1 LIFGKPVALLCHRPW
16 PLVEADVVR
25 GWSITSWPALKTDL
39 KNAGAEW
46 VERELLVDD
55 GVVSSRKPD
64 DIAAFNRN
72 MIEEFSKGRNA
83 RSRPAQS
90 ARRSAH

>member
-1 LIFGKPVALLCHRPW
+1 V
-16 PLVEADVVR
+16 
-25 GWSITSWPALKTDL
+25 
-39 KNAGAEW
+39 EW

-55 GVVSSRKPD
+55 GVASSRKPD
-64 DIAAFNRN
+64 DIAAFNRK

-83 RSRPAQS
+83 RSRPVQS

>member
-1 LIFGKPVALLCHRPW
+1 M
-16 PLVEADVVR
+16 
-25 GWSITSWPALKTDL
+25 
-39 KNAGAEW
+39 EW

-55 GVVSSRKPD
+55 GVASSRKPD
-64 DIAAFNRN
+64 DIAAFNRK